1 MRAGW
6 RGGAGGGS
14 FFFSSLDD
22 PPPPPSGSSLDGLDP
37 LLALLRRRLAAT
49 DTALLTA
56 LRAAA
61 SPGARARSDLGAAA
75 SAARELAARVATV
88 AAKAGSAEA
97 LVDDI
102 CRDVRAL
109 DAAKKNL
116 VEGAAALRRLGM
128 LAAAVDQ
135 LAAAAE
141 RGALGEAARL
151 VEAVDDL
158 ASHLAPAAGAAPA
171 VAALAARG
179 ASLKAALAAA
189 ATREFEL
196 LPSSGEGAVA
206 PALLDRVRDA
216 GAVLAAVGGR
226 AGDAALARVVA
237 GEASAY
243 ASAFH
248 PGSSAGD
255 AALERTE
262 RRFAW
267 LRRRLRARAGL
278 WAALPPA
285 WRAEEA
291 VCAAFASDTR
301 QQLSALLAA
310 FPPDA
315 PGRVEALLLAVKA
328 CNDWEAD
335 TAGRFGGARA
345 PDVDLDAVDDS
356 VSASAARA
364 RAAAAAAAKKA
375 AGAGA
380 PRGRPR
386 AAASGGGAFLGALAP
401 VFDPHLGAYVDAEER
416 ALAATADALAR
427 QESWVP
433 PDGGGGVLRS
443 APELFAAV
451 KRSLTRCA
459 KHVSRGET
467 LARLAR
473 AFDRVLAGY
482 AAALAARLPRL
493 ASGAPPSARPR
504 PGPAGTS
511 DWHVRA
517 SDADLA
523 RAASV
528 GATAEYAHSVAA
540 QLAASLRRAAD
551 ADGARALP
559 GSGGSDPFA
568 DVAATA
574 LHVAFLALVTRLD
587 LALGALARQEWA
599 AFDAAG
605 DASPAAAEGAA
616 ALRSAAAALAGGL
629 PADSW
634 RYVCD
639 KVAAAAGG
647 RAGDAVARCRK
658 VSPPGAQQLLVD
670 LGALKGAVLAL
681 PGAGVA
687 PVEGGAPPPPPPP
700 AHAAAVARA
709 FASAE
714 ALLKVVASPAS
725 AAAATYAALVPGGD
739 AAGLARALELKAG
752 LTRAEAADAL
762 AAFGAGAGR
771 GVGGVPAAAAPP
783 PAAPASPPRPPPPPA
798 APRPPQPASPPR
810 PAPPPPPSPPPSR
823 TPAADLA
830 SRLGAAAR
838 ARAAAAGPAGARLK
852 EGARDAAAGAAA
864 ALRGLQF
871 PSRRKDAGGNGGA

>member
-1 MRAGW
+1 
-6 RGGAGGGS
+6 
-14 FFFSSLDD
+14 
-22 PPPPPSGSSLDGLDP
+22 
-37 LLALLRRRLAAT
+37 
-49 DTALLTA
+49 
-56 LRAAA
+56 
-61 SPGARARSDLGAAA
+61 
-75 SAARELAARVATV
+75 
-88 AAKAGSAEA
+88 
-97 LVDDI
+97 VDDI

-687 PVEGGAPPPPPPP
+687 PVEGGGGGGGGARRGGGPPRGARPRAPPPPRPPTRPRRRHPPHPHPTRGGDGAGSGEAEGGKAGRTARPPQPPGVASGAGSGRTPRHLHFRSRRPSAGWTGPGCPGLRGHRRHHHHPPVHSLDTLGGPGGWGGWVGRRWRPP
-700 AHAAAVARA
+700 AR
-709 FASAE
+709 
-714 ALLKVVASPAS
+714 
-725 AAAATYAALVPGGD
+725 GG
-739 AAGLARALELKAG
+739 G
-752 LTRAEAADAL
+752 
-762 AAFGAGAGR
+762 GR
-771 GVGGVPAAAAPP
+771 APP
-783 PAAPASPPRPPPPPA
+783 PA
-798 APRPPQPASPPR
+798 PPR
-810 PAPPPPPSPPPSR
+810 PAAPPGAPP
-823 TPAADLA
+823 
-830 SRLGAAAR
+830 
-838 ARAAAAGPAGARLK
+838 
-852 EGARDAAAGAAA
+852 
-864 ALRGLQF
+864 GL
-871 PSRRKDAGGNGGA
+871 